1 MQKELHGSYISVDT
15 TRAAV
20 EALVVEGYDRADIT
34 ILSNSYVADDLMDA
48 TRCQVISGPAEHK
61 RGGLKSLFKR
71 GDDEEKSDDP
81 RVLYEE
87 ELKKGKIIL
96 LVPSK

>member
-1 MQKELHGSYISVDT
+1 MQKEVHGTYISVDT

-20 EALVVEGYDRADIT
+20 ESLIAEGYDRADIT

-48 TRCQVISGPAEHK
+48 TRCQVLSGPAEQK

-71 GDDEEKSDDP
+71 GDDDEKKQDP
-81 RVLYEE
+81 LVVYEE
-87 ELKKGKIIL
+87 ELKKGKIVV
-96 LVPSK
+96 LVPEK